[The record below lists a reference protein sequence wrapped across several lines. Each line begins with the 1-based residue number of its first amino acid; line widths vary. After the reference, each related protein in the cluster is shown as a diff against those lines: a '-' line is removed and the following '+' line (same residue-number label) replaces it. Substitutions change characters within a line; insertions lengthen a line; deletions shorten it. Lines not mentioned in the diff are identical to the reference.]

1 MKLDRQRMDSAF
13 RSLSKQ
19 LGLTNIE
26 LAEGILAVTNAGME
40 RAVRVIS
47 VQRGFDPGEFTL
59 FSFGGAGGLH
69 AADLAQM
76 LGIPRVLAP
85 RHPGIL
91 SAMGM
96 LLSDIILD
104 DSLTVMLPGD
114 TPHDHIR
121 SLLGPLEARGRSA
134 LLKEGVA
141 PGDITLEPF
150 LDMRYQGQS
159 FELMV
164 PFTEEYIP
172 RFHDLHEQTYGFS
185 ESGRAVEIVNLRLR
199 ARGRSDKPDFPELP
213 RGGPEPPE
221 AAVIG
226 RTQVCFDGK
235 WRNALVLDR
244 EKLLAKNRF
253 QGPALLTEY
262 SSTIIVPPFAEGRV
276 DEYGNIIM
284 EVIK

>member
-1 MKLDRQRMDSAF
+1 
-13 RSLSKQ
+13 
-19 LGLTNIE
+19 
-26 LAEGILAVTNAGME
+26 ME

-69 AADLAQM
+69 AADLARM
-76 LGIPRVLAP
+76 LGIPRVLVP

-104 DSLTVMLPGD
+104 DSLTVMLGGETSYD
-114 TPHDHIR
+114 RIR
-121 SLLGPLEARGRSA
+121 SLFAPLAVRGRSA
-134 LLKEGVA
+134 LFKEGVA
-141 PGDITLEPF
+141 PGDITLEHF

-164 PFTEEYIP
+164 PFGEEYIT
-172 RFHDLHEQTYGFS
+172 RFHDLHEKTYGFS
-185 ESGRAVEIVNLRLR
+185 ESARAVEIVNLRLR
-199 ARGRSDKPDFPELP
+199 ARGRSDKPDFPKLP
-213 RGGPEPPE
+213 RGGPAPPE

-226 RTQVCFDGK
+226 RTPVCFDGK
-235 WRNALVLDR
+235 WHDSSILDR
-244 EKLLAKNRF
+244 EKLLAENRF

-262 SSTIIVPPFAEGRV
+262 SSTTIVPPFAEGRV
-276 DEYGNIIM
+276 DGMGNLII
-284 EVIK
+284 EI